1 MITILLVASC
11 ALNSPNVA
19 SKQVYAQ
26 SRYLSTFSLVAQL
39 SGEFEYRFD
48 LNSSKLQE
56 LGFTRAETVHLR
68 LGCFT
73 CLDRQVL

>member
-1 MITILLVASC
+1 MFTILLVASC

-48 LNSSKLQE
+48 LNSSKLQ
-56 LGFTRAETVHLR
+56 
-68 LGCFT
+68 
-73 CLDRQVL
+73 